1 MPEVI
6 REVAARGHEI
16 ASKGYHQ
23 RSLSEMSP
31 IERCR
36 LLRLVIE
43 KVDYD
48 GSQIS
53 IAFHPTGFS
62 NLLSYISNTA
72 KEVA

>member
-1 MPEVI
+1 V
-6 REVAARGHEI
+6 RAALGEFDE
-16 ASKGYHQ
+16 
-23 RSLSEMSP
+23 LWSEMSP

-36 LLRLVIE
+36 LLRLLIE
-43 KVDYD
+43 RVDYD

-62 NLLSYISNTA
+62 NLLNYISQTA

>member
-1 MPEVI
+1 MADDAAIPEDDVQSALG
-6 REVAARGHEI
+6 EFTE
-16 ASKGYHQ
+16 
-23 RSLSEMSP
+23 LWEEMSS

-36 LLRLVIE
+36 LLRLLIE

-62 NLLSYISNTA
+62 NLLNYISQTAA